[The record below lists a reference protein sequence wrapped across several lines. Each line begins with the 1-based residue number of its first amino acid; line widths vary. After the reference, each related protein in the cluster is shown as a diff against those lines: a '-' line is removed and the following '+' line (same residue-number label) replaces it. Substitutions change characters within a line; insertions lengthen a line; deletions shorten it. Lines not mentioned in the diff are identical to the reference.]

1 LLRQASMQLRFP
13 PSLSARDFLHQ
24 YWQKKPLL
32 MRNAIQGYDFDLS
45 PQELAGLACE
55 DDVESRMVLHHGENS
70 WELLHG
76 PFDERVFAQL
86 PETNWTLLVQ
96 DVDKYIPHIT
106 ALMQLF
112 HFIPSWRFDDI
123 MISYAVTGGS
133 VGPHTDTYDVFLIQA
148 QGKRR
153 WQIGNK
159 APSDTLLP
167 DLPVRI
173 LAEYEPEEEWLLEP
187 GDVLYLPPGMAHWGI
202 AEDDACMTWSVGLRA
217 PSVAEML
224 GSFTQYLLDHV
235 PEEQHYY
242 DPALTPQDSP
252 AEIRPPALAQVNA
265 QLNAWLNDADMK
277 QRWFGCFSTEIKEH
291 LFIEPPEQQHSPE
304 QLLHQLQHTHL
315 QRHPFSRYAW
325 ASRPCGGLYLFVC
338 GEVFELP
345 EDCKAGVVQLCDQA
359 GSGQELLEACRNSKP
374 FLHTVTELL
383 NQNWLEFHHD

>member
-1 LLRQASMQLRFP
+1 
-13 PSLSARDFLHQ
+13 
-24 YWQKKPLL
+24 
-32 MRNAIQGYDFDLS
+32 MRNAIQGYAFDLS

-55 DDVESRMVLHHGENS
+55 EQVESRMVLQHDENS
-70 WELLHG
+70 WELRHG
-76 PFDERVFAQL
+76 PFDEAAFSRL

-96 DVDKYIPHIT
+96 DVDKYIPHIA

-153 WQIGNK
+153 WQVGNK

-173 LAEYEPEEEWLLEP
+173 LAEYEPEEEWVLEP
-187 GDVLYLPPGMAHWGI
+187 GDVLYLPPGMAHWGV

-217 PSVAEML
+217 PSVPEML

-235 PEEQHYY
+235 PEQQHFH

-252 AEIRPPALAQVNA
+252 AEIRLSAFAQVEK
-265 QLNAWLNDADMK
+265 QLGAWLHDADMQ

-291 LFIEPPEQQHSPE
+291 LFIDLPEQQLSPE
-304 QLLHQLQHTHL
+304 QLLHKLQHARL
-315 QRHPFSRYAW
+315 QHHPFSRYAW
-325 ASRPCGGLYLFVC
+325 AARSSGDLYLFVC

-345 EDCKAGVVQLCDQA
+345 AECRTAVMHLCDDA
-359 GSGQELLEACRNSKP
+359 SCRSGLLSACKNNKQ
-374 FLHTVTELL
+374 FLHTITELL